1 MAPRFRRTSRK
12 GYSAGKAL
20 CEVSDRK
27 NGGRA
32 KTFRLGQIVG
42 ELKHWP
48 LGEELTFLLCS
59 GYEERARSSSR
70 VALGSP
76 SDKATAG
83 ARRLEDTRCFHGWMI
98 AR

>member
-1 MAPRFRRTSRK
+1 MKKAIQDTLEALSCGPLFRGEHGLYQENNPRLYTP
-12 GYSAGKAL
+12 
-20 CEVSDRK
+20 E
-27 NGGRA
+27 
-32 KTFRLGQIVG
+32 IVG